1 MENKS
6 IKIQPEDAQII
17 ADPSNDYLSIL
28 VGADAK
34 FNSGATGVIIGQSY
48 NISFAWPSSPG
59 TSFTTI
65 RIDGIDYIYGIGGTM
80 VQSPT
85 ELPDLKNESIWLY
98 YDKAL

>member
-48 NISFAWPSSPG
+48 NISFA
-59 TSFTTI
+59 
-65 RIDGIDYIYGIGGTM
+65 
-80 VQSPT
+80 
-85 ELPDLKNESIWLY
+85 
-98 YDKAL
+98 